1 MERKKARKD
10 FSSANEKFNEPSK
23 FISLQ
28 TEPYVLL
35 RIFKFPSMYFV
46 LFARQNRFTSQFS
59 CCVYSKIISV
69 SKIVYLKQFTF
80 VYQWDIKFIVCLE
93 AWDGKKIY
101 KTEHF
106 WMFLLTISRAFEEIF
121 LDLPRMLEGIVKAA
135 FHFTIFFMF
144 YAFSHNRNK
153 ILLRIRFFLY
163 FDIFPSRGKKAKK

>member
-28 TEPYVLL
+28 IEPYVLL
-35 RIFKFPSMYFV
+35 RIFKFPAMYFV

-59 CCVYSKIISV
+59 CCVHSKIVSV
-69 SKIVYLKQFTF
+69 SKTVYLKQFTF

-106 WMFLLTISRAFEEIF
+106 WMFLLTVSRAFEEIF
-121 LDLPRMLEGIVKAA
+121 LDLPECLKELSKRLFISQY
-135 FHFTIFFMF
+135 FSCFTLF
-144 YAFSHNRNK
+144 YTTEIKYYSEFVFS
-153 ILLRIRFFLY
+153 LF
-163 FDIFPSRGKKAKK
+163 